1 MERTEQSA
9 TTNTL
14 AVAVAGMA
22 LVGACLGLRNG
33 IDSMAWRTAVIPM
46 AYFGIAAM
54 TIPALYIGAAYLGAA
69 PSAATVVNAS
79 KRALRNIGVVFLG
92 TAPAIAFLM
101 VSLDSTITAGILA
114 FLVMGFGS
122 AVGLRSFYTC
132 VSRVERKGHALVMFL
147 VWAGVSLQA
156 GAHVLDKVVLYY

>member
-1 MERTEQSA
+1 MERTERSV
-9 TTNTL
+9 TTKTL

-22 LVGACLGLRNG
+22 LVGACLGMRG
-33 IDSMAWRTAVIPM
+33 GFESMVWRTAVIPV

-54 TIPALYIGAAYLGAA
+54 TIPALYVGTAYLGAA
-69 PSAATVVNAS
+69 PSAPAVVKAS
-79 KRALRNIGVVFLG
+79 KRALRDIGVVFLG
-92 TAPAIAFLM
+92 MAPAIAFLM
-101 VSLDSTITAGILA
+101 VSLDSTFTAGILA

-122 AVGLRSFYTC
+122 AVGLRTFYTR
-132 VSRVERKGHALVMFL
+132 VSCVERKGHALVMFL